1 MDLLVK
7 NISILGATG
16 SIGQNTLDLISSER
30 DKFNVVGLTG
40 ENNIELLAESAI
52 KFNADVV
59 ATANDSKFNDLK
71 DMLSG
76 HKIEVCAGING
87 LLEVASRQAEWV
99 MSAIVGSAGLR
110 PGLKALET
118 GANLALANKESMVA
132 AGPIMKKMSKAKGVK
147 LIPVD
152 SEHSA
157 ISQLIRGEERS
168 SLSKIIITASGGAFR
183 SLTKAELVDVTPNQ
197 ASKHPNWNMGQRITI
212 DSASLFNKALEVIE
226 AKEFFDFDESEI
238 EVLIHP
244 QSLVHAIACFCDGG
258 MKAHIG
264 PPDMRHAIAYAL
276 HEEKRFNL
284 TLAEVDLSEV
294 GTLNF
299 EKPDLL
305 KYPALK
311 LGFDVVRQ
319 GGLAGAAFNAAKEQA
334 LDSFLEY
341 KLSFL
346 GMADVVEATME
357 ELSSKNKLSSEVELE
372 AVMDIDLQAR
382 SIARTLIDKF

>member
-1 MDLLVK
+1 MK
-7 NISILGATG
+7 SISIFGATG
-16 SIGQNTLDLISSER
+16 SIGQNTLNLISSER
-30 DKFNVVGLTG
+30 DKFKVVGLTG

-59 ATANDSKFNDLK
+59 ATANESKFNDLK

-76 HKIEVCAGING
+76 HEVKVCAGING
-87 LLEVASRQAEWV
+87 LLEVASRQVEWV
-99 MSAIVGSAGLR
+99 MSAIVGSAGLE
-110 PGLKALET
+110 PGLRALEA

-132 AGPIMKKMSKAKGVK
+132 AGPIMKRLSKAKGVK

-183 SLTKAELVDVTPNQ
+183 SLTRAELVDVTPNQ
-197 ASKHPNWNMGQRITI
+197 ASKHPNWSMGQRITI

-226 AKEFFDFDESEI
+226 AKEFFDFEESEI

-276 HEEKRFNL
+276 HEEKRLNL
-284 TLAEVDLSEV
+284 TLADVDLSEV

-319 GGLAGAAFNAAKEQA
+319 GGLAGAAFNAAKEEA
-334 LDSFLEY
+334 LDNFLAY

-346 GMADVVEATME
+346 GMADVVRATME
-357 ELSSKNKLSSEVELE
+357 VLLSKNLLSSEVELD
-372 AVMDIDLQAR
+372 AVLDVDRQAR
-382 SIARTLIDKF
+382 SVAKAIIDKI

>member
-1 MDLLVK
+1 VDLLVK

-30 DKFNVVGLTG
+30 DKFKVVGLTG
-40 ENNIELLAESAI
+40 GKNIELLAESAI

-59 ATANDSKFNDLK
+59 ATANDSKFHELK
-71 DMLSG
+71 EMLSA
-76 HKIEVCAGING
+76 HEVEVCAGING
-87 LLEVASRQAEWV
+87 VLEVASRKVDWV
-99 MSAIVGSAGLR
+99 MSSIVGSAGLL
-110 PGLKALET
+110 PGLKALEA

-132 AGPIMKKMSKAKGVK
+132 AGPIMKRLSEAQGVK

-157 ISQLIRGEERS
+157 ISQVIRGEDRD
-168 SLSKIIITASGGAFR
+168 SLTKIIITASGGAFR
-183 SLTKAELVDVTPNQ
+183 KLTMAELIDVTPDQ

-226 AKEFFDFDESEI
+226 AKEFFGLNASEI

-258 MKAHIG
+258 MKAHIS
-264 PPDMRHAIAYAL
+264 PPDMKHAIAYAL

-284 TLAEVDLSEV
+284 TLTEVDLSEV
-294 GTLNF
+294 GILNF

-311 LGFDVVRQ
+311 LGFDVLEH
-319 GGLAGAAFNAAKEQA
+319 GGLAGAAFNAAKEEA
-334 LDSFLEY
+334 LDNFLDY

-346 GMADVVEATME
+346 GMADVVRATMDD
-357 ELSSKNKLSSEVELE
+357 LSSKNQLSLDVELE
-372 AVMDIDLQAR
+372 AVLEIDKEAR
-382 SIARTLIDKF
+382 SIAKMFVDKF

>member
-1 MDLLVK
+1 MK

-16 SIGQNTLDLISSER
+16 SIGRNTLDLISR
-30 DKFNVVGLTG
+30 DEDQLKVVGLTG
-40 ENNIELLAESAI
+40 ANNIELLAESAI
-52 KFNADVV
+52 KFNADIV
-59 ATANDSKFNDLK
+59 ATANESKFHDLK
-71 DMLSG
+71 ELLSG
-76 HKIEVCAGING
+76 HQIEVCAGING
-87 LLEVASRQAEWV
+87 VMEVASRQADWV
-99 MSAIVGSAGLR
+99 MSSIVGSAGLL
-110 PGLKALET
+110 PGLKALEA

-132 AGPIMKKMSKAKGVK
+132 AGPIMKRVSEAQGVK

-157 ISQLIRGEERS
+157 ISQVIRGEERD

-183 SLTKAELVDVTPNQ
+183 NLTAVELIDVTPKQ

-226 AKEFFDFDESEI
+226 AKEFFELKPSEI

-276 HEEKRFNL
+276 YEEKRFNL
-284 TLAEVDLSEV
+284 PLEEVDLSKV
-294 GTLNF
+294 GTLDF

-305 KYPALK
+305 KYPALS
-311 LGFDVVRQ
+311 LGFDVLEH
-319 GGLAGAAFNAAKEQA
+319 GGLAGAAFNAAKEEA
-334 LDSFLEY
+334 LDNFLDY

-346 GMADVVEATME
+346 GMADVVRATMD
-357 ELSSKNKLSSEVELE
+357 ELSSKNQLGSEVELE

-382 SIARTLIDKF
+382 LIAKTFVDKF

>member
-40 ENNIELLAESAI
+40 ENNIELLAGSAI

-183 SLTKAELVDVTPNQ
+183 SLTKAELVDITPNQ

-226 AKEFFDFDESEI
+226 AKELFDFDESEI

-346 GMADVVEATME
+346 GMADVVKATME

-382 SIARTLIDKF
+382 LIARTLIDKF